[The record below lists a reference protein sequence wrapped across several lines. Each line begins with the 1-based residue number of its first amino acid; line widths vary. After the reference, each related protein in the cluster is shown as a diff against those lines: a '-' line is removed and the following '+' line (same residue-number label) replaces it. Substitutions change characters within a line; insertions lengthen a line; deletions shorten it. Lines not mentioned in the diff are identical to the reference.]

1 MYSKFI
7 AVVTCFLLTLWGL
20 FLRFKSTHERTL
32 WNDEV
37 YQLLQTTGPFKPFWL
52 RNFYGDFSSFHGD
65 YLLTYPFI
73 KFFLIQNGLQN
84 DIAAFNAYKWGLLI
98 PQIAATLLGFY
109 FLYLICE
116 RHFKTI
122 WGFVAAFTVF
132 SFNSLLIFHAFEF
145 RTYAFLPTLALAG
158 FYVLDIL
165 TTEYATLSRT
175 KKNLIVLFLLFTI
188 AFHLFNII
196 VLGLLLTHL
205 FIISARSSQN
215 GQYQLFIRNSP
226 ALRFIVPVFIAGSF
240 LWLWYLGLGPIH
252 GGKIEIAPRAVFENT
267 PIPNPLIHP
276 RGFLKQIF
284 IDGLLGHAPSSFL
297 LLGLP
302 LAFLFPNKNRLKL
315 LGFFLLIIVLGIEG
329 ILLAALWKQYMFL
342 PRQFIWAI
350 PFFAF
355 FIGWC
360 WDAFIAASKSSPRL
374 TGREILLMTL
384 LCVFFGYQI
393 MGLSR
398 TRLVSA
404 EKRISRDRAKITAL
418 YDNLN
423 PIPIQYLFDLS
434 AGVQPRDQSRLEQ
447 YNAYYSVIAAELP
460 KAADALGMLGHSS
473 YALGKMEIAATAFQK
488 AIQLEPRFFWFYHN
502 LGAIYFKNGDY
513 PKAATILRA
522 GLEVSEDDTLKFLLS
537 SKAYL
542 PLVIRFEKKPALLEA
557 RLRDG
562 YLKSYKLLVSSYFS
576 LRDYAS
582 TIEFATEA
590 VTRGGGHD
598 DFFYDYAGRAAYQL
612 KEYARAVK
620 FFQQAVEK
628 NAENSD
634 AFYFLGLSLK
644 AIGREK
650 IAAQAFQQARR
661 LHEQHAPSPPL
672 AIELQI
678 F

>member
-1 MYSKFI
+1 MYSNPI
-7 AVVTCFLLTLWGL
+7 AVLTCFLLTLWGL

-37 YQLLQTTGPFKPFWL
+37 YQLFQTTGPFKPFWL
-52 RNFYGDFSSFHGD
+52 RNFYGDFSSFPGD

-109 FLYLICE
+109 FLYLVCK

-132 SFNSLLIFHAFEF
+132 SFNSVLIFHAFEF

-165 TTEYATLSRT
+165 STEYATLSRT
-175 KKNLIVLFLLFTI
+175 KKTLIALFLLFIIT
-188 AFHLFNII
+188 FHLFNII
-196 VLGLLLTHL
+196 VLVLLLTYL

-215 GQYQLFIRNSP
+215 GQYQLFIKNSP

-252 GGKIEIAPRAVFENT
+252 GERIEIAPRAVFENT

-284 IDGLLGHAPSSFL
+284 IDDLLGHAPSSFL

-302 LAFLFPNKNRLKL
+302 LAFLFPNKNKPRL
-315 LGFFLLIIVLGIEG
+315 LGFFLLMIVLGIEG

-360 WDAFIAASKSSPRL
+360 WDSFIAASKPSPRL
-374 TGREILLMTL
+374 TPREILLMTMVF
-384 LCVFFGYQI
+384 VFFGYQLR
-393 MGLSR
+393 GLSQ
-398 TRLVSA
+398 TRLISA
-404 EKRISRDRAKITAL
+404 EQRILKDRAKITDL
-418 YDNLN
+418 YNKLN
-423 PIPIQYLFDLS
+423 PIPVQYLFDV
-434 AGVQPRDQSRLEQ
+434 AEGIQIRDQMQLEQ
-447 YNAYYSVIAAELP
+447 YNAYYGNIIAETP
-460 KAADALGMLGHSS
+460 GAADALGMLGHCS
-473 YALGKMEIAATAFQK
+473 YSLGKMEIAVTAFQR
-488 AIQLEPRFFWFYHN
+488 AVQMEPRFFWFYHN
-502 LGAIYFKNGDY
+502 LGAIYFQSGDY
-513 PKAATILRA
+513 PRAAGILRA
-522 GLEVSEDDTLKFLLS
+522 GLKVKPEDTLKFLFS

-542 PLVIRFEKKPALLEA
+542 PLVMKFGKTPALLET
-557 RLRDG
+557 RLQEG
-562 YLKSYKLLVSSYFS
+562 YRNSYKLLLLSYFS
-576 LRDYAS
+576 SGDFQNA
-582 TIEFATEA
+582 IETAVEA
-590 VTRGGGHD
+590 MTRGGD
-598 DFFYDYAGRAAYQL
+598 QEDFFYDYAGRAAYQL
-612 KEYARAVK
+612 HDYGRALS
-620 FFQQAVEK
+620 FLQQAVEK
-628 NAENSD
+628 NAKNAE
-634 AFYFLGLSLK
+634 AFYYLGLSLK
-644 AIGREK
+644 ALGKNE
-650 IAAQAFQQARR
+650 IASQALQQAKQ
-661 LHEQHAPSPPL
+661 LHERHPQPPPFK
-672 AIELQI
+672 IEPQI
-678 F
+678 L